1 LNDTIKLYRIVK
13 TKLQSKALDGEGARL
28 YGGRWNSK
36 GKSCVYCASSQSLA
50 QLEMLVHMQ
59 STALFEYYS
68 IFELSISH
76 AQVTSIDAYP
86 DNWQDEPAPS
96 STARIGDQ
104 WLVEGKTVSLEIPS
118 VIVPEESN
126 FLLNPLHDD
135 FNSIVN
141 SAVSRPLKFDERLK
155 Q

>member
-1 LNDTIKLYRIVK
+1 
-13 TKLQSKALDGEGARL
+13 
-28 YGGRWNSK
+28 
-36 GKSCVYCASSQSLA
+36 
-50 QLEMLVHMQ
+50 MQ
-59 STALFEYYS
+59 SSALFEYYS

-76 AQVTSIDAYP
+76 TQVTLIDAYP
-86 DNWQDEPAPS
+86 DNWQDDPAPS

>member
-1 LNDTIKLYRIVK
+1 MNNTIKLYHIVK
-13 TKLQSKALDGEGARL
+13 TKWKSKALDGEGARL

-36 GKSCVYCASSQSLA
+36 GKSCIYCASSQSLA

-59 STALFEYYS
+59 SSALFEHYS
-68 IFELSISH
+68 IFEMSIKYT
-76 AQVTSIDAYP
+76 QVTSIDTYP
-86 DNWQDEPAPS
+86 DNWQEEPAPS

-104 WLVEGKTVSLEIPS
+104 WLAEGKTVALEIPS
-118 VIVPEESN
+118 VIVPQESN
-126 FLLNPLHDD
+126 FLLNPLHYD
-135 FNSIVN
+135 FKSIVN